1 MLLLS
6 LRAPELPRSQC
17 SHAPRRARPTPYT
30 VKLAAAVA
38 AVAGLTAAAAQLA
51 ARDGLLY
58 ITMANSHV
66 LDFALNWV
74 DHMVLLDAHNF
85 LVGAHACAPYA

>member
-1 MLLLS
+1 M
-6 LRAPELPRSQC
+6 
-17 SHAPRRARPTPYT
+17 
-30 VKLAAAVA
+30 KLVAAVA

-85 LVGAHACAPYA
+85 LVGAHACAWCA